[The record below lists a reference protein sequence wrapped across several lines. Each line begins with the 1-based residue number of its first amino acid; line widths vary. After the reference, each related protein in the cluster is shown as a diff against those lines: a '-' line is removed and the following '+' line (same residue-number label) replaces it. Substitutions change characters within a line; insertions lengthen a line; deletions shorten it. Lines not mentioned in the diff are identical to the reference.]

1 MLYTRTVDW
10 NSKRKE
16 NYELATNTF
25 RYVLYANIVALFDE
39 MLPESCKMLFANV
52 NTMIVYKRHKHL
64 GVRILQMLWRPIV
77 IVVITEWM
85 FMVNI
90 VLLRISQ
97 EWTWHCPTE
106 KHCYWKPSQH
116 VCIYTIWY
124 FFTTHMSF
132 ACVCAPIFGLGFH
145 VTKRTAEVHFKSL
158 RNCIR
163 FSISFHV
170 GGLIVAIFIQSPL
183 SSKYLTKQLCQ
194 IFVCLFAK
202 DILGISKQRKY
213 SHS

>member
-1 MLYTRTVDW
+1 
-10 NSKRKE
+10 
-16 NYELATNTF
+16 
-25 RYVLYANIVALFDE
+25 

-52 NTMIVYKRHKHL
+52 NTMIVYKRL

-90 VLLRISQ
+90 VLKNFPRMNLTLSYLKALLLKAVSACV
-97 EWTWHCPTE
+97 HL
-106 KHCYWKPSQH
+106 HNMNF
-116 VCIYTIWY
+116 

-158 RNCIR
+158 RKFIR
-163 FSISFHV
+163 FWISFHV
-170 GGLIVAIFIQSPL
+170 GGLGYFHTVTTLQNI
-183 SSKYLTKQLCQ
+183 
-194 IFVCLFAK
+194 
-202 DILGISKQRKY
+202 
-213 SHS
+213 